1 MKQKIGTVLKFT
13 VLRNGEEKEID
24 VKVKPRTVNH
34 QFKVMDKPTE
44 QQLMLRN
51 IWMKNL

>member
-34 QFKVMDKPTE
+34 QFHVLENPTE
-44 QQLMLRN
+44 QQLKLRN
-51 IWMKNL
+51 AWMKNF